1 MWSENH
7 EKYLQS
13 IAERC
18 ASREVMHL
26 TYHRRLSKQCAWF
39 KVPTIFISLICGSA
53 QASQASLEALINSPS
68 FNPWLPIILGL
79 FSLFVSLL
87 NSVSSYLQVE
97 SLCQQHLS
105 SSILF
110 GKLCRQIARE
120 LRLQP
125 KERSLTGKDAIK
137 TYSLQFDQL
146 QEQAPPLCR
155 RIEKEFSKRRDT
167 KKLKLSL
174 PPSIRIDPILTYG
187 QSPPPMKRG
196 RSFFK
201 RDPPLEEIQEMGR
214 VRKLSARFNGDDTTS
229 TESPSSD
236 DV

>member
-1 MWSENH
+1 MWTENH

-26 TYHRRLSKQCAWF
+26 SYHRRLSKQCAFF

-53 QASQASLEALINSPS
+53 QASQASLEELINSPS

-120 LRLQP
+120 IRLQP
-125 KERSLTGKDAIK
+125 KDRSFSGKDAIK
-137 TYSLQFDQL
+137 TFSVQFDQL

-155 RIEKEFSKRRDT
+155 RIEKEFAKRRDT
-167 KKLKLSL
+167 RKLRLSV
-174 PPSIRIDPILTYG
+174 PPSIRIEPILTYG
-187 QSPPPMKRG
+187 QPPPPLKRC

-201 RDPPLEEIQEMGR
+201 KDPPLDEIQEMGR
-214 VRKLSARFNGDDTTS
+214 VRKLSARFEGEDTS
-229 TESPSSD
+229 SSSD
-236 DV
+236 V

>member
-1 MWSENH
+1 MWSDNH
-7 EKYLQS
+7 EKYLKT

-26 TYHRRLSKQCAWF
+26 SYHRRLSKMCAWF

-87 NSVSSYLQVE
+87 NSISSYLQVE

-110 GKLCRQIARE
+110 GKLCRQISRE
-120 LRLQP
+120 LRLP
-125 KERSLTGKDAIK
+125 HKERSLTGKDAIK

-146 QEQAPPLCR
+146 QEQAPPLSR
-155 RIEKEFSKRRDT
+155 RVEREFAKRRDT
-167 KKLKLSL
+167 RKLKLSV
-174 PPSIRIDPILTYG
+174 PPSIRIEPILTYG
-187 QSPPPMKRG
+187 QPPPPVKRG

-201 RDPPLEEIQEMGR
+201 KEVQLEEIKEMGR
-214 VRKLSARFNGDDTTS
+214 VRKLSARFNGDDTASSS
-229 TESPSSD
+229 TPSSD